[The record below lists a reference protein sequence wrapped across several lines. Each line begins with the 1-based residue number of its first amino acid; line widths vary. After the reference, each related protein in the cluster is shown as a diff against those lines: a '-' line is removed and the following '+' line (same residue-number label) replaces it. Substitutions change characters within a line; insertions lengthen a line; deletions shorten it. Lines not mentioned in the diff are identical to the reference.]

1 MGLVGALRKMH
12 HSSSGYK
19 KFHQTPLC
27 YLSIVDPHGGFG
39 FGFLGVLDMDVQ
51 TLETATV
58 ADLKKVVEH
67 AFVERLKEEERVLIS
82 WSHVWSHFCLCFQ
95 GHKLINNEDHIL
107 LFGIRD
113 GCKLHFVQHRSTNS
127 GLTVEFRERRISTRN
142 QPKIT
147 LEKSDLQ
154 LYEGGVSAVNKS
166 GAVNPQLMKPKF
178 H

>member
-1 MGLVGALRKMH
+1 MH

-39 FGFLGVLDMDVQ
+39 FGTFMVLLYFCVSFVSDVSI
-51 TLETATV
+51 
-58 ADLKKVVEH
+58 DG
-67 AFVERLKEEERVLIS
+67 
-82 WSHVWSHFCLCFQ
+82 LCFWVSF
-95 GHKLINNEDHIL
+95 LSSYCTAEVL
-107 LFGIRD
+107 LSDLFQAKYGYAGLMYGAISA
-113 GCKLHFVQHRSTNS
+113 CVFKLHFVQRQSTNF
-127 GLTVEFRERRISTRN
+127 GLTMEFRERRISTRN

-166 GAVNPQLMKPKF
+166 GAVNPQLMKPR
-178 H
+178 

>member
-1 MGLVGALRKMH
+1 MRNILILMGLVD
-12 HSSSGYK
+12 
-19 KFHQTPLC
+19 PLC

-39 FGFLGVLDMDVQ
+39 FDVQ

-67 AFVERLKEEERVLIS
+67 AFVQRLKEEERVLIS

-95 GHKLINNEDHIL
+95 GHKLIKNEDHIL

-113 GCKLHFVQHRSTNS
+113 GCKLHFVQRQSTNF
-127 GLTVEFRERRISTRN
+127 GLTMEFRERRISTRN

-154 LYEGGVSAVNKS
+154 LYEGGRVS
-166 GAVNPQLMKPKF
+166 AVNPQLMKPKF